1 MKQRSYLAYI
11 KENKVL
17 LVRET
22 NDSSFKL
29 PGGRF
34 ETGETPKGCLVR
46 EIKEELNSKVN
57 EDSLQIIGNYIY
69 NHSDYGDWQTYIFK
83 GDLTDSPRVDGKE
96 ITEYT
101 WFSLGSETPL
111 RPHMQSHI
119 LPLLINGG
127 FLK

>member
-22 NDSSFKL
+22 KDNSFKL

-34 ETGETPKGCLVR
+34 ETDETPKECLAR
-46 EIKEELNSKVN
+46 EIKEELSSKVN
-57 EDSLQIIGNYIY
+57 EDALQLIGEYIC
-69 NHSDYGDWQTYIFK
+69 NHSNYGNWKTYIFK
-83 GDLTDSPRVDGKE
+83 GDLVSSPRVDGKE
-96 ITEYT
+96 IAEFS
-101 WFSLGSETPL
+101 WFSLNSKTSL

>member
-11 KENKVL
+11 KDNKLL

-22 NDSSFKL
+22 KDDSFKL

-34 ETGETPKGCLVR
+34 EIDETPLECLTR
-46 EIKEELNSKVN
+46 EIKEELNSNVN
-57 EDSLQIIGNYIY
+57 HNSLELIGDYVY
-69 NHSDYGDWQTYIFK
+69 NHSNYGDWKTYIYK
-83 GDLTDSPRVDGKE
+83 GDLTTIPIVDGEE
-96 ITEYT
+96 IAEYT
-101 WFSLGSETPL
+101 WFSLNSGTPL

-119 LPLLINGG
+119 LPLLVNGG

>member
-22 NDSSFKL
+22 KDSSFKL

-34 ETGETPKGCLVR
+34 ESNETPKECLTR
-46 EIKEELNSKVN
+46 EIKEELNSKISA
-57 EDSLQIIGNYIY
+57 DSLKLIGNYIY
-69 NHSDYGDWQTYIFK
+69 NHSNYDDWRTFIFK
-83 GDLTDSPRVDGKE
+83 GDLVGSPRVDGKE
-96 ITEYT
+96 IAEYI
-101 WFSLGSETPL
+101 WFSLDSRAPL

-127 FLK
+127 FLT

>member
-11 KENKVL
+11 KNNKIL

-22 NDSSFKL
+22 KDDSFKL

-34 ETGETPKGCLVR
+34 ETDETPIECLNR
-46 EIKEELNSKVN
+46 EIKEELNSEVSQN
-57 EDSLQIIGNYIY
+57 SLELVGDYIY
-69 NHSDYGDWQTYIFK
+69 NHSDYGDWKTYIYK
-83 GDLTDSPRVDGKE
+83 GDLLQDPKVDGEE
-96 ITEYT
+96 IAEYI
-101 WFSLGSETPL
+101 WFSLESGTPL